1 VGVTTPEIEAALDGL
16 RRMQETALDEIGRAP
31 PERRAELIGRA
42 LALVAQAHCTFAATL
57 PLLVL
62 SAADPAA

>member
-1 VGVTTPEIEAALDGL
+1 VTTPEIEAALDGL
-16 RRMQETALDEIGRAP
+16 RRMHEIALDEIGRAP

-42 LALVAQAHCTFAATL
+42 LALVAQAHCAANL

-62 SAADPAA
+62 SAAADPAA